1 METVNDNSVV
11 VPFGNM
17 DESSVDDVVKFGSG
31 VTVEVPFSVND
42 DVTSVSRVSG
52 ELPFGIVLVS
62 CSSVVVGDSDEGSLE
77 GDGLVM
83 VSSVIPSVEFD
94 QVEGGSEEDEEV
106 ESGLVSGGVT
116 VSGLT
121 DASVVNLLDD
131 PSSGVVIELS
141 KSSELVVISV
151 STVVSEIFDSVLI
164 FVGSV

>member
-77 GDGLVM
+77 PT
-83 VSSVIPSVEFD
+83 IC
-94 QVEGGSEEDEEV
+94 
-106 ESGLVSGGVT
+106 
-116 VSGLT
+116 
-121 DASVVNLLDD
+121 A
-131 PSSGVVIELS
+131 
-141 KSSELVVISV
+141 
-151 STVVSEIFDSVLI
+151 
-164 FVGSV
+164 